1 MSHRTVYVQ
10 DEDGKLG
17 FRIIFDSM
25 YDNELVEDIK
35 NLDILNM
42 TPLDAMNALYNLQ
55 SKAKKL
61 K

>member
-1 MSHRTVYVQ
+1 MS
-10 DEDGKLG
+10 
-17 FRIIFDSM
+17 FDSM

-35 NLDILNM
+35 SLDILNM